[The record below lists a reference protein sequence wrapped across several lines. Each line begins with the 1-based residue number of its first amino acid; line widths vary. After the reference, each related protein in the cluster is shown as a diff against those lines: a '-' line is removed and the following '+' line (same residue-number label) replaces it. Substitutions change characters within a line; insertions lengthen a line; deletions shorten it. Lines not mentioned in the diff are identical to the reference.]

1 VPIRSRFLAGLLP
14 ILLLLRPAIAAEDA
28 GNDVALSWNAAPV
41 YVPGHSEPV
50 RPADL
55 RLAKPLGVVIYLHG
69 CAGIGAEERN
79 WAGYLASL
87 GFLTVLPDRFARGD
101 RGPSCWPD
109 RNPAV
114 HRMRREE
121 LAYALGQV
129 KASQWAQRGNV
140 FLMGFS
146 EGGDAVAESELAGGA
161 GEGVRGAVLAS
172 WTCRRFDHL
181 SLPAE
186 IPLLSILWD
195 DAHSLLGVHF
205 GGSDCADKF
214 EGRPGLERIVLRG
227 KGHPTFD
234 QPAAREAVADFLRD
248 HRAANPAVAG
258 RP

>member
-1 VPIRSRFLAGLLP
+1 MLAASQLVVGGIEAVPARAGNVD
-14 ILLLLRPAIAAEDA
+14 LRP
-28 GNDVALSWNAAPV
+28 
-41 YVPGHSEPV
+41 
-50 RPADL
+50 
-55 RLAKPLGVVIYLHG
+55 
-69 CAGIGAEERN
+69 
-79 WAGYLASL
+79 
-87 GFLTVLPDRFARGD
+87 
-101 RGPSCWPD
+101 
-109 RNPAV
+109 
-114 HRMRREE
+114 
-121 LAYALGQV
+121 
-129 KASQWAQRGNV
+129 
-140 FLMGFS
+140 
-146 EGGDAVAESELAGGA
+146 
-161 GEGVRGAVLAS
+161 GVRGAVLAS